1 MVNVAQIPPH
11 DAHEKVPLGS
21 SSVSM
26 YPGYSPADHE
36 YGKAADEYGRYASSA
51 RAQGIDVRPK
61 DVEYEIGQSKRMK
74 RQSLGGTGSTR
85 TAQESGSGSGAGSGS
100 GSGSDRPNNK
110 HRKHD
115 STNGHAEVEAREEIH
130 EEHHERHH
138 ESGKPAF
145 FIDVNPTP
153 VELPPMKDKSP
164 KRGASSPETA
174 EGKKHKKIKKKHTV
188 DLPGTTDGKGIEYE
202 DISQEVDARLKEKEE
217 RRKRKE
223 EERKGKEEERKGKE
237 KERKRRRGSGESAAV
252 EAEVPS
258 AMELE
263 KPKKKKLKKIDGT
276 NSPHVPDATDSP
288 SKKRHGV
295 DNDNEHGEG
304 KKKKR
309 KKSKELP

>member
-1 MVNVAQIPPH
+1 
-11 DAHEKVPLGS
+11 
-21 SSVSM
+21 M

-74 RQSLGGTGSTR
+74 RQPLGGTGSTR

-100 GSGSDRPNNK
+100 GSDRPNNK
-110 HRKHD
+110 HRKHN
-115 STNGHAEVEAREEIH
+115 STNGHAEVEQAQEESH
-130 EEHHERHH
+130 ELHD

-153 VELPPMKDKSP
+153 VDLPPMKDKLP

-174 EGKKHKKIKKKHTV
+174 EGKKHKKIKKKHTGN
-188 DLPGTTDGKGIEYE
+188 LPDTTDENSIEYE

-223 EERKGKEEERKGKE
+223 EEKKRKEEEIKPKEEERKGKE
-237 KERKRRRGSGESAAV
+237 EERKRRRGSGESAAV
-252 EAEVPS
+252 EAEAPS
-258 AMELE
+258 AIELE
-263 KPKKKKLKKIDGT
+263 KPKKKRLRKSDGI
-276 NSPHVPDATDSP
+276 NRSHVPDATDSP
-288 SKKRHGV
+288 SKKRHGA

-309 KKSKELP
+309 KKSKDLS